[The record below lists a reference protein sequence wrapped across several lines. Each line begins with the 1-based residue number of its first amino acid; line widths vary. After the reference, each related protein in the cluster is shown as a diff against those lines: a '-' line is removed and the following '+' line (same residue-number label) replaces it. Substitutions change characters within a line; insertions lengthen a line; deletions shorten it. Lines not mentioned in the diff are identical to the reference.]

1 MTPSTKAM
9 EKAYESLKIFTQSH
23 SGRDPYREEV
33 IAMKIGYERALA
45 DMRKGDTDAN

>member
-45 DMRKGDTDAN
+45 DIREGDINDN

>member
-1 MTPSTKAM
+1 MTPSTKQM

-45 DMRKGDTDAN
+45 DLREYSDDT